1 VRKLD
6 EWFRTGLKDWD
17 ISRDAPY
24 FGFQIPGEKHKYF
37 YVWFDAPVGY
47 MASFLNLCAKS
58 GLSFGEFWDADS
70 SAELYHFIG
79 KDILYFHSLFWPA
92 VLSGSRYRTP
102 SGIFVHGFLTVDGQK
117 MSKRRGTF
125 ITAATFAKHL
135 DPDYLRYYFASKLGP
150 GVDDIDLSFS
160 DFVAKVNAD
169 LVGKLVNIA
178 SRCAGFVQR
187 LNDGQLAPRLADEA
201 LFEEFAEA
209 AGAIADDY
217 EQRNY
222 ARGLRRVMALADRAN
237 QYIDDR
243 KPWLTAKDPAA
254 RDDVVAVCTLGL
266 NMFRTLMVYLKPVV
280 PALAE
285 RAEKLLASGEL
296 VWADAAIPL
305 LDRRIEPFE
314 ALLKRVEPETI
325 QRIVDESRAGST
337 AAPAAPAPATDDAQ
351 IDLQYFQKVD
361 LRVAKVVQ
369 ASLVDGADKLL
380 RLHLDVDGEERV
392 VFAGIR
398 SEYEPAALVGKL
410 VVLVANLKERKM
422 RFGVSQG
429 MVLAASGKGG
439 GVFLLHPDDGARPGM
454 KVS

>member
-1 VRKLD
+1 
-6 EWFRTGLKDWD
+6 
-17 ISRDAPY
+17 
-24 FGFQIPGEKHKYF
+24 
-37 YVWFDAPVGY
+37 
-47 MASFLNLCAKS
+47 
-58 GLSFGEFWDADS
+58 
-70 SAELYHFIG
+70 
-79 KDILYFHSLFWPA
+79 
-92 VLSGSRYRTP
+92 
-102 SGIFVHGFLTVDGQK
+102 
-117 MSKRRGTF
+117 
-125 ITAATFAKHL
+125 
-135 DPDYLRYYFASKLGP
+135 
-150 GVDDIDLSFS
+150 
-160 DFVAKVNAD
+160 
-169 LVGKLVNIA
+169 
-178 SRCAGFVQR
+178 
-187 LNDGQLAPRLADEA
+187 

-209 AGAIADDY
+209 AGAIANDY

-243 KPWLTAKDPAA
+243 KPWLTAKDPGA
-254 RDDVVAVCTLGL
+254 RDEVVAVCTLGL
-266 NMFRTLMVYLKPVV
+266 NLFRTLMVYLKPVI

-285 RAEKLLASGEL
+285 RAEKLFASGEL
-296 VWADAAIPL
+296 VWGDAARPL

-337 AAPAAPAPATDDAQ
+337 AATAAPATDDAQ

-380 RLHLDVDGEERV
+380 RLQLDVDGEERV

-398 SEYEPAALVGKL
+398 SAYEPAALVGKL

-429 MVLAASGKGG
+429 MVLAASGNGG